1 MCGLYYPHP
10 SNTIFISKEI
20 KYDAEGENAYEE
32 NEDKLQVKKNSAYLP
47 QNLHQIWSVYAE
59 DDLQKNEML

>member
-20 KYDAEGENAYEE
+20 KDDEEGENAYEE
-32 NEDKLQVKKNSAYLP
+32 DEDKLQVKKFSLLTSESP
-47 QNLHQIWSVYAE
+47 PDMIRVCR
-59 DDLQKNEML
+59 

>member
-20 KYDAEGENAYEE
+20 KDDAEGENAYEE
-32 NEDKLQVKKNSAYLP
+32 NEDKPWVKKFSLLTLESP
-47 QNLHQIWSVYAE
+47 PDMIRVCR
-59 DDLQKNEML
+59 

>member
-20 KYDAEGENAYEE
+20 KDDAEWENAYEE
-32 NEDKLQVKKNSAYLP
+32 DEDKLQVKNPAYLP
-47 QNLHQIWSVYAE
+47 QNLHQIWSVYAD
-59 DDLQKNEML
+59 DDL

>member
-20 KYDAEGENAYEE
+20 KDDAEGENAYEE
-32 NEDKLQVKKNSAYLP
+32 DEDKLRVKKFSLLTSESP
-47 QNLHQIWSVYAE
+47 PDMIRVCR
-59 DDLQKNEML
+59 